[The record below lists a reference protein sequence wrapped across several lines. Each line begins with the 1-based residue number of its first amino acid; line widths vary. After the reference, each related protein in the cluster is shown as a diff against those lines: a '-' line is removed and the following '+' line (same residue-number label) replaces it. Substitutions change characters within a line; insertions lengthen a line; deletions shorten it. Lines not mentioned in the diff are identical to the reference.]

1 MVCTQN
7 PGMGFRRFDAAAAQA
22 DKVANA
28 FTGLPKDIGTGHALA
43 AFKRAACYL
52 DISPSVVQLIDILF
66 SWTKVQDWQAGQLPI
81 VWPRNEK
88 LARKLGIQVR
98 QLQNLLDRAVAL
110 KLISHRDSPNG
121 HRGGVRNKEGQIKW
135 AYGILLSPIGA
146 RYHEF
151 LQIAAQGAAE
161 EEHIDRYRR
170 RLACTRRRIASLLQT
185 AIDHDLNQTKA
196 DEEYDLVLL
205 ATRQMRRVRDVRLL
219 GECVEQLEARASAL
233 ATVISAALGQET
245 TGIYKHTPPNNACT
259 DALSYT
265 HSTTTKE
272 LQTANAATCSEL
284 SEKGG
289 EYPIPN
295 AIVSKSEVEN
305 DLDEHGISLRVIKEA
320 VPGLCQTLKSNSTEW
335 GPVVALAE
343 QLAYQNHI
351 HPQAWRAACQI
362 MGERGAAASVLA
374 TVQKYR
380 AGEVRR
386 PGAYLRGMSDRAAK
400 GELRLGKTFHGLK
413 GLQRYAEVQPLH
425 ERDNL
430 RSVGEIAQRAM
441 AQASLVLS
449 GRSLSRA

>member
-1 MVCTQN
+1 MLSTQN
-7 PGMGFRRFDAAAAQA
+7 PGTGFRRFDAAAAQA
-22 DKVANA
+22 ESVANA
-28 FTGLPKDIGTGHALA
+28 FTGLPKGIGTGHALA

-52 DISPSVVQLIDILF
+52 GISPSVVQLIDVLF

-121 HRGGVRNKEGQIKW
+121 HRGGVRTKEGLIKW

-161 EEHIDRYRR
+161 EELIDEYRR
-170 RLACTRRRIASLLQT
+170 RLASTRRRVAGLVKT
-185 AIDHDLNQTKA
+185 AIDFDLHETKA
-196 DEEYDLVLL
+196 DKEYELVLL
-205 ATRQMRRVRDVRLL
+205 ATRQMRRVRNVRLL
-219 GECVEQLEARASAL
+219 VECVEDLEARAGAL
-233 ATVISAALGQET
+233 AAAIATAITVET
-245 TGIYKHTPPNNACT
+245 AQTFDHVSHDNTCM
-259 DALSYT
+259 DALPCT
-265 HSTTTKE
+265 HSTTTNK
-272 LQTANAATCSEL
+272 LQAANAATCSAMPGMN
-284 SEKGG
+284 SENPVVPKT
-289 EYPIPN
+289 
-295 AIVSKSEVEN
+295 EVEK
-305 DLDEHGISLRVIKEA
+305 DLEESGIGLRFIKNA
-320 VPGLCQTLKSNSTEW
+320 VPGLCQTLKFDSIEW

-351 HPQAWRAACQI
+351 HPQAWGAACQI

-374 TVQKYR
+374 IVQKYR

-386 PGAYLRGMSDRAAK
+386 PGAYLRGMSNRATK

-413 GLQRYAEVQPLH
+413 ALQRYAEVQPSH
-425 ERDNL
+425 ESDNL
-430 RSVGEIAQRAM
+430 RSAGEIVQRAM
-441 AQASLVLS
+441 AKASLVLS
-449 GRSLSRA
+449 GRSLSRP